1 MWNDL
6 KYAFRQLLKSPGFTA
21 IAILALALGVGANT
35 AMFSVVNA
43 VLLRPL
49 PFPEAERLTM
59 IWQTNPEVAKMGFP
73 LAPTSVPDF
82 KDWRTQAKSFA
93 AISAIEAWSSNLT
106 GTDEPERLEGARVS
120 ANLFSLLRVQPIL
133 GRAFVEGEDQLGRNQ
148 VVLLSYRLWQ
158 RRFGGDRSIIGRK
171 LTFDQEPFTVIGV
184 MPPGLEFPSET
195 GMPAYMT
202 FGPRCEIWTPFAPS
216 EDRIKNRGGHN
227 IAVVGRLKPDV
238 SLTTAQAEMNTLAAR
253 FARQYPDSNKDW
265 GIQLVS
271 LQKQAAAGSER
282 TLSVLMAAVGCILL
296 IACANVANLSLARGL
311 GRQKEIAI
319 RRALGA
325 SRARI
330 VRQLLTESTL
340 LALAG
345 GLFGMLLAIWGSD
358 LLLAIAPASLPR
370 LSEAR
375 MDGGVLLF
383 TLLLS
388 LGTGVLFGLAP
399 ALQSSRDRLTEK
411 LKEGDRGSTAGHAR
425 LRNGL
430 IASEVA
436 LALMLLIAAGLLIE
450 SFAQLARVQPGFN
463 PESVLTFNI
472 ALPDDPYRDAAKAA
486 GFFDQI
492 VRRIEELPGVKS
504 AAAGNVLPL
513 SGGEEIDGF
522 EIAGRPAAAPGQL
535 QTANFR
541 WVTPDYFATLQ
552 IPLQRGR
559 VFNERDKKDAP
570 EVAVIDETMARL
582 YFPGVDPIGQR
593 FKGTNEKKKPILR
606 EIVGVVGNVRHAS
619 LSAKPGPHVYL
630 PEAQAGQQLM
640 TVAVRSAGTQPA
652 SLLQMVRRE
661 IAAVD
666 PNVPIADIR
675 TMEEMVAS
683 SVAPWRF
690 TMALLTI
697 FAGAA
702 LLLASVGI
710 YGVLAY
716 SVNQRRREIG
726 IRMSLGAQRRDV
738 LQLFLSQG
746 MAVTLVGIGIGL
758 AGAWAAT
765 RILRNLLYSV
775 SPTDPVVFL
784 SVPLTF
790 ALVALLASFVPARRA
805 TQVNPVIALRNE

>member
-1 MWNDL
+1 
-6 KYAFRQLLKSPGFTA
+6 
-21 IAILALALGVGANT
+21 
-35 AMFSVVNA
+35 
-43 VLLRPL
+43 
-49 PFPEAERLTM
+49 
-59 IWQTNPEVAKMGFP
+59 
-73 LAPTSVPDF
+73 
-82 KDWRTQAKSFA
+82 
-93 AISAIEAWSSNLT
+93 
-106 GTDEPERLEGARVS
+106 
-120 ANLFSLLRVQPIL
+120 
-133 GRAFVEGEDQLGRNQ
+133 
-148 VVLLSYRLWQ
+148 
-158 RRFGGDRSIIGRK
+158 
-171 LTFDQEPFTVIGV
+171 
-184 MPPGLEFPSET
+184 
-195 GMPAYMT
+195 MPAYMT

-216 EDRIKNRGGHN
+216 EARIKNRGGHN

-325 SRARI
+325 SRGRI

-345 GLFGMLLAIWGSD
+345 GLSGILLAIWGSD

-370 LSEAR
+370 LSETR
-375 MDGGVLLF
+375 IDGGVLLF

-513 SGGEEIDGF
+513 SGG
-522 EIAGRPAAAPGQL
+522 
-535 QTANFR
+535 
-541 WVTPDYFATLQ
+541 
-552 IPLQRGR
+552 
-559 VFNERDKKDAP
+559 
-570 EVAVIDETMARL
+570 
-582 YFPGVDPIGQR
+582 
-593 FKGTNEKKKPILR
+593 
-606 EIVGVVGNVRHAS
+606 
-619 LSAKPGPHVYL
+619 
-630 PEAQAGQQLM
+630 
-640 TVAVRSAGTQPA
+640 
-652 SLLQMVRRE
+652 
-661 IAAVD
+661 
-666 PNVPIADIR
+666 
-675 TMEEMVAS
+675 
-683 SVAPWRF
+683 
-690 TMALLTI
+690 
-697 FAGAA
+697 
-702 LLLASVGI
+702 
-710 YGVLAY
+710 
-716 SVNQRRREIG
+716 
-726 IRMSLGAQRRDV
+726 
-738 LQLFLSQG
+738 
-746 MAVTLVGIGIGL
+746 
-758 AGAWAAT
+758 
-765 RILRNLLYSV
+765 
-775 SPTDPVVFL
+775 
-784 SVPLTF
+784 
-790 ALVALLASFVPARRA
+790 
-805 TQVNPVIALRNE
+805 